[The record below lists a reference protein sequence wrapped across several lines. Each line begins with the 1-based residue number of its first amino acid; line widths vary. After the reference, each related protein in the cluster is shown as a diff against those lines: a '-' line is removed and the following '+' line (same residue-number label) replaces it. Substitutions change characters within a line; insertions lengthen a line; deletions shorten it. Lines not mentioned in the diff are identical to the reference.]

1 MEQNE
6 KLSWY
11 DRAVRRVMRL
21 IADFGGIPLLLGV
34 FVVLG
39 ALLVWIFSLI
49 GRDTMAWFSSIAD
62 PTERGLAHIAAA
74 IVFHALF
81 GKSTV
86 TVDGKAP

>member
-1 MEQNE
+1 MEQND

-34 FVVLG
+34 FVGLG
-39 ALLVWIFSLI
+39 VLLVWLFSSI
-49 GRDTMAWFSSIAD
+49 GRQTTEWFGSIAD
-62 PTERGLAHIAAA
+62 PTERGLAYVAVA

-86 TVDGKAP
+86 TVDGKTP